1 MRATLTPKQTRIK
14 FQYPNLILIKITT
27 MFLKFSFLPL
37 FILRSRTPIT
47 LNSGKIDMQSYR
59 SPTDLSTHSKIIRL
73 CLKLESHTACNPTK
87 GLVHYFN
94 TRLAKV
100 SRSTNRTG
108 VIVKLGQKYL
118 KSYLMLKVFNYIKA
132 KAGCRCKDL
141 MQECCLK
148 LGYKIEK

>member
-1 MRATLTPKQTRIK
+1 
-14 FQYPNLILIKITT
+14 
-27 MFLKFSFLPL
+27 
-37 FILRSRTPIT
+37 
-47 LNSGKIDMQSYR
+47 MQLYR

-73 CLKLESHTACNPTK
+73 SPKLESHTACNPTK

-94 TRLAKV
+94 TRLVKV

-132 KAGCRCKDL
+132 KAGFRCKDL
-141 MQECCLK
+141 M
-148 LGYKIEK
+148 